1 MAESEYVC
9 VRVCVCVYVRVRV
22 CVCVRNIIGS
32 GPNVKRMHEEI
43 RHHTTHTYQPKAEE
57 GAEGRAHSSAHKSAE
72 HAASAFEN
80 HGQVCAEEQQ
90 GRCQRHDKRL
100 QTRHGRRRTRG

>member
-1 MAESEYVC
+1 MCVYVYVSVC
-9 VRVCVCVYVRVRV
+9 TCAHVCVCVCGISSVA
-22 CVCVRNIIGS
+22 GQ
-32 GPNVKRMHEEI
+32 NVKCMHEEI
-43 RHHTTHTYQPKAEE
+43 RHHTTHRYQPKAEE